1 MSHNICLFASGGW
14 ENLKSDD
21 GVVSFQK
28 VSSYRKMYV
37 YRGEDMYLIFWVNLI
52 SHQMMFARNLIWLDK
67 KNFFLSLVL
76 QWNIQFHLE
85 RKVCMCLG
93 IAGCIVKIGVFAE
106 FYSQIL
112 TKKFELETKYSVFL
126 MFLRTEE
133 QNRMFLTEGPTQNMI
148 AYI

>member
-1 MSHNICLFASGGW
+1 
-14 ENLKSDD
+14 
-21 GVVSFQK
+21 
-28 VSSYRKMYV
+28 
-37 YRGEDMYLIFWVNLI
+37 
-52 SHQMMFARNLIWLDK
+52 
-67 KNFFLSLVL
+67 
-76 QWNIQFHLE
+76 
-85 RKVCMCLG
+85 MCLG